1 MFFKNM
7 TAFKIEES
15 FDTEKFTQNMNKM
28 AFIPCSGLQRSTKG
42 FVNPLVKSDECIYSF
57 NNIML
62 FCLLTEEKI
71 LPASVINEQAQIR
84 IEELESGGERI
95 SKSQKTEIKEQIEQ
109 QLLPQAFSRH
119 KRLFGYFDLSNNYL
133 IFDSANSN
141 QINEAIEQFRKVVD
155 FLKVTPLIKE
165 ETDALTN
172 WFVDNGYP
180 MDIEIG
186 EKCKLVSDAGDGVA
200 NISCQGSSMLTDNIK
215 SFIETGGHIT
225 EMAVVWKEQLSMNI
239 NSNLQFKSIKF
250 LDGVK
255 DLNDSDDLSGIY
267 KQEADL
273 LIMSDIFAELLSS
286 VKDWN
291 IEELTTGE

>member
-7 TAFKIEES
+7 TAFKIEEG
-15 FDTEKFTQNMNKM
+15 FDKEKFTEDMTKM

-95 SKSQKTEIKEQIEQ
+95 GKSQKTEIKEQIEQ

-119 KRLFGYFDLSNNYL
+119 KRLFGYFDLTNNYL

-141 QINEAIEQFRKVVD
+141 QVNEAIEQFRKVVD

-165 ETDALTN
+165 ETDALTS

-180 MDIEIG
+180 IDIEIG

-200 NISCQGSSMLTDNIK
+200 NISCQGSTMLTDNIK

-239 NSNLQFKSIKF
+239 NSNLQFKAIKF

-255 DLNDSDDLSGIY
+255 DLNDSDDLSGLY

-273 LIMSDIFAELLSS
+273 LIMSDIFAELLTS
-286 VKDWN
+286 VQDWN
-291 IEELTTGE
+291 MEND

>member
-7 TAFKIEES
+7 TAFKIEEG
-15 FDTEKFTQNMNKM
+15 FDKEKFAEDMTKM

-57 NNIML
+57 NNLML

-71 LPASVINEQAQIR
+71 LPTSVINEQAQIR
-84 IEELESGGERI
+84 VEELESGGERI
-95 SKSQKTEIKEQIEQ
+95 GKSQKAEIKEQIEQ

-119 KRLFGYFDLSNNYL
+119 KRLFGYFDLTNNYL

-141 QINEAIEQFRKVVD
+141 QVNEAIEQFRKVVD

-165 ETDALTN
+165 ETDALTS

-180 MDIEIG
+180 IDIEIG

-225 EMAVVWKEQLSMNI
+225 EMAVVWKEQLSMNV
-239 NSNLQFKSIKF
+239 NSNLQFKAIKF

-255 DLNDSDDLSGIY
+255 DLNDSDDLSGLY

-273 LIMSDIFAELLSS
+273 LIMSDIFAELLNA
-286 VKDWN
+286 VQDWN
-291 IEELTTGE
+291 MEND

>member
-1 MFFKNM
+1 MGKDM
-7 TAFKIEES
+7 
-15 FDTEKFTQNMNKM
+15 
-28 AFIPCSGLQRSTKG
+28 
-42 FVNPLVKSDECIYSF
+42 IYSF
-57 NNIML
+57 NNLML

-71 LPASVINEQAQIR
+71 LPTSVINEQAQIR

-95 SKSQKTEIKEQIEQ
+95 GKSQKTEIKEQIEQ

-119 KRLFGYFDLSNNYL
+119 KRLFGYFDLANNYL

-165 ETDALTN
+165 ETDALTS

-180 MDIEIG
+180 IDIEIG

-225 EMAVVWKEQLSMNI
+225 EMAIVWKEQLSMNI
-239 NSNLQFKSIKF
+239 NSNLQ
-250 LDGVK
+250 LR
-255 DLNDSDDLSGIY
+255 
-267 KQEADL
+267 
-273 LIMSDIFAELLSS
+273 LLSF
-286 VKDWN
+286 
-291 IEELTTGE
+291 